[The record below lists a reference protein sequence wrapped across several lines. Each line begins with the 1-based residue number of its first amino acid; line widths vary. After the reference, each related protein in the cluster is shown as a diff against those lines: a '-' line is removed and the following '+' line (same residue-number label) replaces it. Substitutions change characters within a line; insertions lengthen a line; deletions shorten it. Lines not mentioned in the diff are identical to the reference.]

1 MTKNPNELTV
11 ENSALLL
18 IDHQPAVALVTPS
31 IPATLL
37 INNVAALARA
47 AKVLGVPTVLTTVGP
62 TAVCSLTR
70 SSKRS
75 ARSSPTLRVNPCV
88 VPPRGPRRC

>member
-18 IDHQPAVALVTPS
+18 IDHQPAVALVTPF

-37 INNVAALARA
+37 INNVAALA
-47 AKVLGVPTVLTTVGP
+47 
-62 TAVCSLTR
+62 
-70 SSKRS
+70 
-75 ARSSPTLRVNPCV
+75 
-88 VPPRGPRRC
+88 